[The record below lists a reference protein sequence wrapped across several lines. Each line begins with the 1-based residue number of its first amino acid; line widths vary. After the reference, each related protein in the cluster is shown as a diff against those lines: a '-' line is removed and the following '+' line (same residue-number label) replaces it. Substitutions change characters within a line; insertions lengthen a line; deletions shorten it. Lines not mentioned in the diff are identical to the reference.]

1 MFSDRVFREPLSDGG
16 EVVSEVVVDEIEVSV
31 ELFGGE
37 LEGVISG
44 DGTGFGEFL
53 SEGSVEVSCD
63 TRLGR
68 VEESE
73 DVLVGVDEVSVDR
86 AVVGHD
92 ERDIKAEGLPEEGID
107 LCE

>member
-1 MFSDRVFREPLSDGG
+1 M
-16 EVVSEVVVDEIEVSV
+16 
-31 ELFGGE
+31 
-37 LEGVISG
+37 
-44 DGTGFGEFL
+44 
-53 SEGSVEVSCD
+53 SEGAVEVGCD
-63 TRLGR
+63 AGLGR

-92 ERDIKAEGLPEEGID
+92 ERNVEAEGLPEEGID

>member
-1 MFSDRVFREPLSDGG
+1 M
-16 EVVSEVVVDEIEVSV
+16 
-31 ELFGGE
+31 
-37 LEGVISG
+37 
-44 DGTGFGEFL
+44 
-53 SEGSVEVSCD
+53 SEGAVEVSCD

-92 ERDIKAEGLPEEGID
+92 ERDVETEWLPEEGID